1 MKKHTF
7 LLPAATLVVVVFLAG
22 CAANQSAASPSAAGT
37 TSVSAAS
44 SAVSSSSSAQKVF
57 TLSELKQYNGKNGNP
72 AYIAVNGVVYDVTNA
87 KDWSGGSHHG
97 YSAGQD
103 LTQAIQQSPHGT
115 SVLKSLPIIGKLQ

>member
-1 MKKHTF
+1 MKKHIY
-7 LLPAATLVVVVFLAG
+7 LLPTAALTIAVLFAG
-22 CAANQSAASPSAAGT
+22 CAGSKPAAPSSAASV

-44 SAVSSSSSAQKVF
+44 STASGQKTF

-97 YSAGQD
+97 YAAGQD

>member
-1 MKKHTF
+1 MKKHIY
-7 LLPAATLVVVVFLAG
+7 LLPTAALAIAVLFAG
-22 CAANQSAASPSAAGT
+22 CAGSKPAAPSSAASV

-44 SAVSSSSSAQKVF
+44 STASGQKTF

-97 YSAGQD
+97 YTAGQD